1 MRAILNILLTVTAIA
16 FFGKAVHGEG
26 SKAGIAKDIGV
37 LFEREY
43 QLYLQA
49 KEDEVLQAIGSGL
62 GPRMA
67 RHLGNIIE
75 MGPRVLPYLM
85 DKAKGKPE
93 GMEDSFLTL
102 PLNVLTM
109 KCFEPSDWP
118 TGSSMDSRA
127 KIRLYLRW
135 WQASRLQTPQRF
147 KKLHSEWKKFKRQG
161 KESQAKDRQAQIR
174 RLGLAALPDIMD
186 QIMHGDKELIS
197 IVSTLTRGKVDPNA
211 TLDECVSWWQDNK
224 EKWRIPFPNKQP
236 VAEAGVARNVEA
248 GSIVELDGT
257 KSRDPDK
264 DRLKYRWRQII
275 GPDVELSDPD
285 AITPTF
291 TAPDVDRPTTL
302 VFELIVDDGYRVE
315 SVHPTCESGR
325 SEPDTVTIT
334 VTPK

>member
-1 MRAILNILLTVTAIA
+1 MYRLSSTTMCILVIFGSLFSVSLHRVTCRAEDVEQDIA
-16 FFGKAVHGEG
+16 LEVDRRIEAWG
-26 SKAGIAKDIGV
+26 
-37 LFEREY
+37 
-43 QLYLQA
+43 QYLQA
-49 KEDEVLQAIGSGL
+49 HPTLSDLT
-62 GPRMA
+62 
-67 RHLGNIIE
+67 GNKYYRDIVD
-75 MGPRVLPYLM
+75 MQMPALPYLM
-85 DKAKGKPE
+85 ERIEAGNWALGGAVFRITERRFEESEWPE
-93 GMEDSFLTL
+93 GKLGDAISGVGLLCEW
-102 PLNVLTM
+102 
-109 KCFEPSDWP
+109 WP
-118 TGSSMDSRA
+118 KARKETPA
-127 KIRLYLRW
+127 KFSRLYSQWKELRR
-135 WQASRLQTPQRF
+135 QN
-147 KKLHSEWKKFKRQG
+147 KKDEVSNKLR
-161 KESQAKDRQAQIR
+161 QIR
-174 RLGLAALPDIMD
+174 NLGLAALPDIMD

-325 SEPDTVTIT
+325 SEPDTVTIA